1 MTDSSS
7 WPPQLDPGRAAQIRS
22 VVMAEIDDQAAP
34 RPRRR
39 RILTVVAGAAAVLLA
54 GAGTAT
60 AVLLYAQP
68 DQANL
73 GYCAP
78 AASLDRALWDRYAFG
93 AVQAPDGTWQT
104 LDAVEACAAMRQV
117 GALGAEFQDSGANAS
132 HELTACVVDGDLV
145 VFPGGSGTCR
155 RLGVPEAAVAP

>member
-7 WPPQLDPGRAAQIRS
+7 WPPQLDARRAAQIRS
-22 VVMAEIDDQAAP
+22 VVMAEVHDQAAP
-34 RPRRR
+34 RRRRR

-78 AASLDRALWDRYAFG
+78 VASLDRAVWDRYAFG

-104 LDAVEACAAMRQV
+104 LDAVEACAAMRQAGV
-117 GALGAEFQDSGANAS
+117 LGAEFQDGGANAPD
-132 HELTACVVDGDLV
+132 ELTACIVEGDLV

-155 RLGVPEAAVAP
+155 RLGIPDAAVAP

>member
-1 MTDSSS
+1 MTDFSS

-34 RPRRR
+34 RRRR

-54 GAGTAT
+54 GAGTAA

-68 DQANL
+68 DEANL

-93 AVQAPDGTWQT
+93 AVQAPNGSWQT
-104 LDAVEACAAMRQV
+104 LDAVEACAAMRQAGV
-117 GALGAEFQDSGANAS
+117 LGAEFQDVGANAAV
-132 HELTACVVDGDLV
+132 ELTACIVEGELV
-145 VFPGGSGTCR
+145 VFPGERGTCR